1 MRVTSERDIRVSAPM
16 TAALEVSQLVKT
28 YKGLFGPEQ
37 RALRGLTL
45 SIPIGAAFGLIGPNG
60 AGKTTFIKV
69 LLGVVRPTSGDV
81 TVLGGDPQDTSIRAR
96 IGYLPERM
104 HLPAALRGRDF
115 LRSVSTLKGLTP
127 SDAELGQLLERVGL
141 RAGAQRV
148 GTFSKGMRQRLG
160 LAAAMLGKPEL
171 LILDEP
177 TDGIDPVGR
186 VEVRAL
192 LLEEKKRGATILL
205 NSHLLAETERICDRI
220 GVLELGQLRLE
231 GTLDDV
237 RRAASRWAVRF
248 EGEVSSELVQAAG
261 FSGLDGA
268 WSFEGEVEGLNQA
281 LDAARARGLKVTA
294 LTPQTRDLEA
304 VLNDTLTSRETN

>member
-1 MRVTSERDIRVSAPM
+1 M
-16 TAALEVSQLVKT
+16 TPVLAVSQLFKT
-28 YKGLFGPEQ
+28 YKGLFGPAQ
-37 RALRGLTL
+37 HALRGLTL
-45 SIPIGAAFGLIGPNG
+45 SVPQGSAFGLIGPNG

-81 TVLGGDPQDTSIRAR
+81 SVLGGDPQDTAVRAR

-104 HLPAALRGRDF
+104 HLPAALRARDF
-115 LRSVSTLKGLTP
+115 LRSVATLKGLT
-127 SDAELGQLLERVGL
+127 SKDAELLALLERVGL
-141 RAGAQRV
+141 RTGDQRV

-160 LAAAMLGKPEL
+160 LAAAMLGQPEL

-205 NSHLLAETERICDRI
+205 NSHLLSETERICDRI
-220 GVLELGQLRLE
+220 GVLDHGQLRLE

-237 RRAASRWAVRF
+237 RKAASSWVVRF
-248 EGEVSSELVQAAG
+248 EGEVAADVAG
-261 FSGLDGA
+261 FVRTDAG
-268 WSFEGEVEGLNQA
+268 WSFEGDVEGLNEA
-281 LDAARARGLKVTA
+281 IDAARAAGLKVVA
-294 LTPQTRDLEA
+294 ITPQTRDLEA
-304 VLNDTLTSRETN
+304 VLTESLRTGS